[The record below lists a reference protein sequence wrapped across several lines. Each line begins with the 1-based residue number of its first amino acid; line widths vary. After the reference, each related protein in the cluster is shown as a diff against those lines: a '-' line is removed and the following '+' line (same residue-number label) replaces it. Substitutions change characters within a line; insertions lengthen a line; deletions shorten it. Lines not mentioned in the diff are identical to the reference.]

1 MNVKYNLTKN
11 KITKNERN
19 SINMMKSQ
27 HRSGFGRLI
36 QPEHS
41 SEFLLK
47 LITTCFR
54 IKMGKQRPKS
64 VKEVKPGGHQA
75 IEQQLITYSDIR

>member
-1 MNVKYNLTKN
+1 MKN

-27 HRSGFGRLI
+27 HRSGFGGLI
-36 QPEHS
+36 QPQHS
-41 SEFLLK
+41 SKFLMM
-47 LITTCFR
+47 LISIWFR